1 MDGIL
6 IARTSSIGLIDHRVG
21 LGELA
26 RRSNVEESILG
37 LGGKTVNDI
46 GDEAICVG
54 SESEYC
60 CSSFVVIS
68 TYHYRTTGWHD
79 RSPS

>member
-6 IARTSSIGLIDHRVG
+6 VARTSSIGLVDHGVG

-26 RRSNVEESILG
+26 RRGNVEESILG

-46 GDEAICVG
+46 GDEAIWVG
-54 SESEYC
+54 SESEHFPW
-60 CSSFVVIS
+60 SFLLL
-68 TYHYRTTGWHD
+68 G
-79 RSPS
+79 

>member
-1 MDGIL
+1 VDGIQV
-6 IARTSSIGLIDHRVG
+6 ARASSIGLVDHRVG

-46 GDEAICVG
+46 GDEAICG
-54 SESEYC
+54 RLESEQ
-60 CSSFVVIS
+60 V
-68 TYHYRTTGWHD
+68 HD
-79 RSPS
+79 YPSRVG